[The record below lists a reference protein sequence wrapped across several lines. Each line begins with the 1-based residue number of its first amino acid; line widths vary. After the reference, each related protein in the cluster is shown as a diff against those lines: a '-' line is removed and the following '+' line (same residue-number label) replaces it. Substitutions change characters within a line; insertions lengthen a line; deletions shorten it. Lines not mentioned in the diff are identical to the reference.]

1 MVTSPSKPDDE
12 AYLFGPFRLI
22 PSRQLLLRDGLP
34 VPIGGRALDIL
45 TLLARRPGEVV
56 TKADILKFCWPDVFV
71 HESNIKVN
79 VAALRRALSER
90 PGKPYIATVTGRGY
104 RFVAQVDVERTE
116 TPAAGRPAAMPSR
129 ALKQPLIIG
138 RSQELESIAQKLAS
152 ARCITIVGPGGVGKT
167 TIALAV
173 AHHVQRNYPDGVSFV
188 DLSSVGDAQYAAAAI
203 AAGVG
208 VRQRSEDALSEIIA
222 LIQDRQMLLIL
233 DNCEHLNATMTR
245 IVNRLLEAVP
255 TLALLATSREP
266 LWSKAEEIY
275 RLSSLDVPTT
285 EAAAAAKTAME
296 FSAVR
301 LFIKRAQE
309 RGRYV
314 LSDAD
319 APDVS
324 AICRHLDGLPL
335 AIELVA
341 SKVFAYGISTLLT
354 MLEQKFLL
362 LGNRERTAPL
372 RQQTFLATLDW
383 SYRLL
388 SEDEAAL
395 LRLLSVFAGGF
406 RRQDA
411 IAMSQ
416 TAGLD
421 AAQTIDALER
431 LTSKSLV
438 YAERQGGVRTYR
450 LLNSTRAYA
459 VERLEGTGEREAAL
473 QRHATYVL
481 SLFETA
487 ADELDSRDSREWMAD
502 YAERVDDLR
511 NAMIWAFDV
520 PGDRMLGIRLTVAA
534 IPLWYEL
541 SSLGEM
547 QSRVERA
554 LLASRDIGDCPTDL
568 ILKLMA
574 AKASGM
580 SFSQHL
586 AATEAAWQECYELG
600 VKTGSVKYELFG
612 LWGIASHHVYVG
624 RIMEGIECFHK
635 FIALA
640 ESQNDAS
647 AVDEGLRS
655 LAQSE
660 IYVGKIRSARQR
672 LEVLAARYQQPSE
685 PVQLARF
692 QAEKGVAIRCSLAHA
707 LWAAGEPVRAL
718 QVMREAIERTDVS
731 GHIVSQSNA
740 LARFAIPIAFWT
752 GDFVTCGDF
761 LTLLEENGRSE
772 DIGMW
777 REVCLFFRSALDAKR
792 KVPGAAVAVRR
803 HVDVLTSVGHSV
815 RAPMHYSMAAE
826 AFLDAGALEDARAT
840 IAVAHDFAHKQSAKW
855 CLPEILRVE
864 ALIELQ
870 LGNAGEAEQL
880 LRRAI
885 AEASAIDALTL
896 ELRAALS
903 LSAKLEGDGLI
914 DEAFEVLRTVSARF
928 GNSDVFADLEEAH
941 DRLVQLQTIGAKSKV
956 LPARSLSKT

>member
-1 MVTSPSKPDDE
+1 MVTTPSKPDDE
-12 AYLFGPFRLI
+12 TYIFGPFRLL

-56 TKADILKFCWPDVFV
+56 SKAEILKFCWPGVFV

-79 VAALRRALSER
+79 IAALRRALSEA
-90 PGKPYIATVTGRGY
+90 PGEPYIATVIGRGY

-116 TPAAGRPAAMPSR
+116 SPPVRSAAIPSG
-129 ALKQPLIIG
+129 ALKQPLAIG
-138 RSQELESIAQKLAS
+138 RSQELEDIARRLTGA
-152 ARCITIVGPGGVGKT
+152 CCVTIVGPGGVGKT

-173 AHHVQRNYPDGVSFV
+173 AHHVQRNYPDGVAFV
-188 DLSSVGDAQYAAAAI
+188 DLSTVGDAQYAAAAI
-203 AAGVG
+203 AAGLG
-208 VRQRSEDALSEIIA
+208 VRQRSEDALSEIVA
-222 LIQDRQMLLIL
+222 LIQDRRMLLIL

-266 LWSKAEEIY
+266 LWSKAEDIY
-275 RLSSLDVPTT
+275 RLPSLEVPGI
-285 EAAAAAKTAME
+285 EAGAAARTAME

-309 RGRYV
+309 RGRYI

-319 APDVS
+319 APSVS
-324 AICRHLDGLPL
+324 AICRHLDGIPL

-341 SKVFAYGISTLLT
+341 SKVFAYGIATLLT
-354 MLEQKFLL
+354 MLEQKFLM
-362 LGNRERTAPL
+362 LGNGERTAPL

-388 SEDEAAL
+388 SEDEATL
-395 LRLLSVFAGGF
+395 LRLLSVFAGVF
-406 RRQDA
+406 RLPDA
-411 IAMSQ
+411 IAMSEI
-416 TAGLD
+416 AGLD

-438 YAERQGGVRTYR
+438 YAEHQGSAPAYR
-450 LLNSTRAYA
+450 LLKSTRAYA
-459 VERLEGTGEREAAL
+459 GERLEGAGEQEAGL
-473 QRHATYVL
+473 QRHASHIL
-481 SLFETA
+481 SLFERA
-487 ADELDSRDSREWMAD
+487 AEELDSRDKREWMAD
-502 YAERVDDLR
+502 YAGRVDDLR
-511 NAMIWAFDV
+511 NAMSWAFDV
-520 PGDRMLGIRLTVAA
+520 PGDRRLGIRLTVAA
-534 IPLWYEL
+534 IPLWFEL

-554 LLASRDIGDCPTDL
+554 LLAVRDLGDCPADL
-568 ILKLMA
+568 TLKLMA

-586 AATEAAWQECYELG
+586 AATEAAWRECYELG
-600 VKTGSVKYELFG
+600 VKTKSAKYELFG
-612 LWGIASHHVYVG
+612 LWGVASHQLYVG
-624 RIMEGIECFHK
+624 RILEGIEWFGK

-640 ESQNDAS
+640 EAQNDRP
-647 AVDEGLRS
+647 AVEEGQRS

-660 IYVGKIRSARQR
+660 IYVGKIASARQR
-672 LEVLAARYQQPSE
+672 LEALVAHYQQPSE

-692 QAEKGVAIRCSLAHA
+692 QAERGVAIRCSLAHA
-707 LWAAGEPVRAL
+707 LWASGEPTRAL
-718 QVMREAIERTDVS
+718 QVIREAIERADAS
-731 GHIVSQSNA
+731 GHIVSQSNT
-740 LARFAIPIAFWT
+740 LARFAVPIAFWM

-761 LTLLEENGRSE
+761 LTLLEENGRRE

-792 KVPGAAVAVRR
+792 KVPGAAHALRG
-803 HVDVLTSVGHSV
+803 HVDVLTAVGHSV

-826 AFLDAGALEDARAT
+826 AFLDAGALEDAAAT
-840 IAVAHDFAHKQSAKW
+840 IAVAHDFARRQSAKW

-864 ALIELQ
+864 ALIALQ
-870 LGNAGEAEQL
+870 SGDAEEAERRL
-880 LRRAI
+880 CRAI
-885 AEASAIDALTL
+885 VEACAIDALTL

-903 LSAKLEGDGLI
+903 LSGMLEDDGRT
-914 DEAFEVLRTVSARF
+914 DEALDLLAGVAARF
-928 GNSDVFADLEEAH
+928 GSGEAFADLSAAQA
-941 DRLVQLQTIGAKSKV
+941 RIAQLRSGRAENNV
-956 LPARSLSKT
+956 LPA

>member
-1 MVTSPSKPDDE
+1 MVRSPPKPDDE
-12 AYLFGPFRLI
+12 TYIFGPFRLL
-22 PSRQLLLRDGLP
+22 PSRQLLMREGLS

-45 TLLARRPGEVV
+45 TLLVRRPGEVV
-56 TKADILKFCWPDVFV
+56 SKAEILKFCWPDVFV

-79 VAALRRALSER
+79 IAALRRALSEQ
-90 PGKPYIATVTGRGY
+90 PGAAYIATVTGRGY
-104 RFVAQVDVERTE
+104 RFVAPVDVERADAE
-116 TPAAGRPAAMPSR
+116 RAEPAPVVQSAAVPPR
-129 ALKQPLIIG
+129 ALKQPLVIG
-138 RSQELESIAQKLAS
+138 RSQELENIAQGLS
-152 ARCITIVGPGGVGKT
+152 SERCVTVVGPGGIGKT

-173 AHHVQRNYPDGVSFV
+173 AHHVQRNYPDGVCFV
-188 DLSSVGDAQYAAAAI
+188 DLSTVGDAQYAAAAI
-203 AAGVG
+203 AAGLG
-208 VRQRSEDALSEIIA
+208 VRQRSEDALSEIVA

-266 LWSKAEEIY
+266 LWSKYEDIY
-275 RLSSLDVPTT
+275 RLPSL
-285 EAAAAAKTAME
+285 EAPGVEAGAAAKTALE

-301 LFIKRAQE
+301 LFVKRAQE

-314 LSDAD
+314 LGDAD
-319 APDVS
+319 APAVS
-324 AICRHLDGLPL
+324 AICRHLDGIPL

-354 MLEQKFLL
+354 MLEQKFLI
-362 LGNRERTAPL
+362 LGNGERTAPL

-395 LRLLSVFAGGF
+395 LRLLSVFAGVF
-406 RRQDA
+406 RLPDA
-411 IAMSQ
+411 VAMSEI
-416 TAGLD
+416 AGLD
-421 AAQTIDALER
+421 ATQTVDALER

-438 YAERQGGVRTYR
+438 YADHQESAVTYR
-450 LLNSTRAYA
+450 LLKSTRAYA
-459 VERLEGTGEREAAL
+459 AERLEGAGELEAGL
-473 QRHATYVL
+473 QRHASHIL
-481 SLFETA
+481 SLFERA
-487 ADELDSRDSREWMAD
+487 AEELDSRDKREWMAD
-502 YAERVDDLR
+502 YAGRVDDLR
-511 NAMIWAFDV
+511 NAMSWAFDT

-534 IPLWYEL
+534 IPLWFEL

-554 LLASRDIGDCPTDL
+554 LLASRDLGDCPTDL
-568 ILKLMA
+568 TLKLMA

-586 AATEAAWQECYELG
+586 AATEAAWQECYALG
-600 VKTGSVKYELFG
+600 IKTKSAKYELFG
-612 LWGIASHHVYVG
+612 LWGVASHKLYVG
-624 RIMEGIECFHK
+624 RILEGIEGFSK
-635 FIALA
+635 FVALA
-640 ESQNDAS
+640 EAHNDQPALE
-647 AVDEGLRS
+647 EGLRS

-660 IYVGKIRSARQR
+660 IYVGKITSARQR
-672 LEVLAARYQQPSE
+672 LEALAARYQQPSE

-707 LWAAGEPVRAL
+707 LWASGAPTRAL
-718 QVMREAIERTDVS
+718 QVMREAIERADAS

-740 LARFAIPIAFWT
+740 LARFAIPLAFWA
-752 GDFVTCGDF
+752 GDFVSCADF
-761 LTLLEENGRSE
+761 LTLLEENGRRE

-777 REVCLFFRSALDAKR
+777 REVCLFFRSVLDAKR
-792 KVPGAAVAVRR
+792 KVAGAAGAARK

-826 AFLDAGALEDARAT
+826 AFLDAGALQEARAT
-840 IAVAHDFAHKQSAKW
+840 IAVAHDYAQKQSARW
-855 CLPEILRVE
+855 CLPEILRIE

-870 LGNAGEAEQL
+870 SGKGCRAERL

-885 AEASAIDALTL
+885 AEAFAIDALSL

-903 LSAKLEGDGLI
+903 LAGKLERDGQAGDALDLLAGV
-914 DEAFEVLRTVSARF
+914 AARF
-928 GNSDVFADLEEAH
+928 DSSESFADLSEAQA
-941 DRLVQLQTIGAKSKV
+941 RIAQLQSIKSKV
-956 LPARSLSKT
+956 LPA